1 MKLLFVEG
9 ATRCYFDTE
18 GNAYSGTN
26 FHAGIQERYRKY
38 CDNLTIL
45 NKTDGKIYHHSELP
59 PGLQRIDSDIAGI
72 TTVPDLYRP
81 RSNLLSISVRKK
93 IQEGMTEAIRESDA
107 VIIRVCVNYY
117 TSLAEK
123 ICRRLGKTYMIE
135 LVEFVGLMNWYYGLE
150 GKIIAPFSEM
160 RAREMVRNA
169 PYVIYVTQR
178 EQQKRYPTNGKSL
191 GCSDVELPELDG
203 EILRSRMSRVHSSHG
218 GKVVFGTVGYMGSSV
233 KGQEYVIRA
242 MSRLKVS
249 GVTNVEYHL
258 AGAGSQEYLRGLAE
272 KLGVSGQVV
281 FDGVMPHEEI
291 WRWYDSLDVYIL
303 PSMTEGLNRS
313 AIEAMSRAL
322 PVTCSDAG
330 GNPELASED
339 MIFHAGDVDGIT
351 AVIREMM
358 KPEVRAREA
367 ERSFKIAH
375 DFEKG
380 KLDAVRD
387 NFYSS
392 FTGVFRRS

>member
-1 MKLLFVEG
+1 MNLLFVEG
-9 ATRCYFDTE
+9 ATRCYADTE
-18 GNAYSGTN
+18 GNVYSGTN

-38 CDNLTIL
+38 CDKLTIL
-45 NKTDGKIYHHSELP
+45 NKTDGKIYHPSELP
-59 PGLQRIDSDIAGI
+59 PGLQKIDGNLAGI
-72 TTVPDLYRP
+72 ITVPDLYRP
-81 RSNLLSISVRKK
+81 RGNLLSMAVRKK
-93 IQEGMTEAIRESDA
+93 IQAGMTEAISESDA
-107 VIIRVCVNYY
+107 VIIRVSVNYY
-117 TSLAEK
+117 TSSAEK
-123 ICRRLGKTYMIE
+123 ICRRLGKPYMIE

-160 RAREMVRNA
+160 RARGMVRNA
-169 PYVIYVTQR
+169 PYVVYVTRR

-203 EILRSRMSRVHSSHG
+203 EILRSRVNRIHASHG
-218 GKVVFGTVGYMGSSV
+218 VKVIFGTVGYMGSSV

-242 MSRLKVS
+242 MARLKRE
-249 GVTNVEYHL
+249 GITGIEYRL
-258 AGAGSQEYLRGLAE
+258 AGAGSQDYLRGLAE

-291 WRWYDSLDVYIL
+291 WGWYDSLDVYIQ
-303 PSMTEGLNRS
+303 PSVTEALGR
-313 AIEAMSRAL
+313 AVIEAMSRAL
-322 PVTCSDAG
+322 PAACSRVG
-330 GNPELASED
+330 GMQEYADREIMFEAKNVGDIASVMRKLLA
-339 MIFHAGDVDGIT
+339 
-351 AVIREMM
+351 
-358 KPEVRAREA
+358 PEVRAREA